1 MVSDCKVNSFNGDHK
16 NNALFFV
23 MLKYYDRCS
32 HNKKWHISP
41 HTLQKTSHKNQN
53 AHFLFHFVSKKLPV
67 TIIIAKFAR
76 IYINYE
82 KKHPIS
88 NKGNNH
94 KPTARK

>member
-1 MVSDCKVNSFNGDHK
+1 MIAKLIHLMETTKTMHS
-16 NNALFFV
+16 FFV

-82 KKHPIS
+82 KTPH
-88 NKGNNH
+88 
-94 KPTARK
+94 

>member
-16 NNALFFV
+16 NNALFFCHAEILRPLFTQQK
-23 MLKYYDRCS
+23 MAY
-32 HNKKWHISP
+32 ITP
-41 HTLQKTSHKNQN
+41 HLQKTSHKNQN

-82 KKHPIS
+82 KTPH
-88 NKGNNH
+88 
-94 KPTARK
+94 